1 MALSAAEATQIAAR
15 YYSQITNDMV
25 NLSVE
30 EIEKDEA
37 SNAWLITLG
46 IAEQSF
52 SINSSRNKDY
62 KIFKIDI
69 DSREVISMK
78 IRKV

>member
-1 MALSAAEATQIAAR
+1 MALSAAEATQIAAK
-15 YYSQITNDMV
+15 YYNQISNEMV
-25 NLSVE
+25 SLTVE
-30 EIEKDEA
+30 EIEKDEQ
-37 SNAWLITLG
+37 SNSWLITLG

-52 SINSSRNKDY
+52 SINPVKSKDY

-69 DSREVISMK
+69 DTKEVLSMK